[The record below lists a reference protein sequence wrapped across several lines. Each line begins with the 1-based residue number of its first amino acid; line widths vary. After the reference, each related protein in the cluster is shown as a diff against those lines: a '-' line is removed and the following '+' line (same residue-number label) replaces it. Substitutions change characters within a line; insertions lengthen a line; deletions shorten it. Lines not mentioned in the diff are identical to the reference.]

1 MKFFENFTFGFGKTT
16 TVTESVDEQVLNNE
30 WEEPA
35 KLQTTALDEITLTP
49 EDLPES
55 VRDFVFSNAYRLND
69 ASPEFVA
76 GALLACAAAVIG
88 NSAIVQPKRFDTG
101 WTVTPT
107 LWSCVVGEPSK
118 MKSPTLDVA
127 QSLIPEE
134 DSFGRKTDIVIG
146 DVTKEALT
154 VKLVDNPKGML
165 FCRDELS
172 GWLSGLYSE
181 KRAPER
187 GFFLSAFD
195 GNHAH
200 KETRLGRDDV
210 NLDETVLSLVGTI
223 QPSMLAPLLRSR
235 SVGQNNDGLF
245 ERIQVLFYSTRPQTY
260 TDVAPDEK
268 ADAKAR
274 EVFRRLL
281 AFRESNHKTR
291 FIFSEEAQELVTEY
305 NTKLVERSNTEEAAH
320 LQAVLIK
327 YAALFA
333 KFSLIFHLF
342 SITNE
347 NEFSCIIEAEHARM
361 ATKWMALVEFHYHK
375 VMSLVTE
382 DPKIEVA
389 KSLLSKL
396 PELPKQFNKRH
407 LQRKNW
413 KGLTTNAKCQ
423 QAIDCLLEHG
433 YLKEVIESPN
443 GKPRT
448 SYLIHPDFHK

>member
-1 MKFFENFTFGFGKTT
+1 MKFFENFSFGFGKKP
-16 TVTESVDEQVLNNE
+16 TVTESADEQMVNNE
-30 WEEPA
+30 WEEPT
-35 KLQTTALDEITLTP
+35 KLQATSLEEITLTP

-101 WTVTPT
+101 WTETPT
-107 LWSCVVGEPSK
+107 IWSSAVGDPSK

-127 QSLIPEE
+127 QSLIPDE
-134 DSFGRKTDIVIG
+134 DCFGRKTDIVIG

-154 VKLVDNPKGML
+154 LKLVDNPKGML

-181 KRAPER
+181 RRAPER
-187 GFFLSAFD
+187 TFFLSAFD
-195 GNHAH
+195 GKRPHL
-200 KETRLGRDDV
+200 EDRVTRDEV
-210 NLDETVLSLVGTI
+210 KLDETVLSLVGTI
-223 QPSMLAPLLRSR
+223 QPSMLAPLLKSR
-235 SVGQNNDGLF
+235 SNGQNNDGLF
-245 ERIQVLFYSTRPQTY
+245 ERLQIMFYSTKELTY

-274 EVFRRLL
+274 EVFQRLL

-291 FIFSEEAQELVTEY
+291 FMFSEEAQKLVTEY
-305 NTKLVERSNTEEAAH
+305 NTKLVERSNTEEATH
-320 LQAVLIK
+320 LKSILIK

-333 KFSLIFHLF
+333 KLSLIFHLL

-347 NEFSCIIEAEHARM
+347 NEVSCIIEAEHARM
-361 ATKWMALVEFHYHK
+361 ATRWMALVEFHYHK
-375 VMSLVTE
+375 IMSLVTE

-423 QAIDCLLEHG
+423 QAIDCLLDHG

-448 SYLIHPDFHK
+448 SYLIHPDFQK